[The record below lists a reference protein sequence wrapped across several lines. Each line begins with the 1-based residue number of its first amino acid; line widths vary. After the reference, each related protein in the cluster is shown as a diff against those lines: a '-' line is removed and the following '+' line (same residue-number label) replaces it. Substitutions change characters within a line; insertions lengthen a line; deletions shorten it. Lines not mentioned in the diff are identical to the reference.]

1 MRTSQILED
10 ELEDTY
16 GLKFNFI
23 RVPEY
28 ERVNLLASLIHQ
40 LPVMCQAA
48 RIDPKDIS
56 LGGMEVDVGGRDV
69 HYLGEY
75 ERDTGHLWLN
85 ERDPCVFAHEWFH
98 ALDTRMARYM
108 GLEENCVSK
117 AVKNG
122 NRKAIEMMGDLHEVQ
137 PVADRCNKYDTE
149 NGHNRYTARIDE
161 VCART
166 FERYVVVEA
175 RREQVD
181 VPMLAYMQ
189 AHIEA
194 DDPNMLCSAV
204 YPHDDEIDRMAEPEL
219 QLCRY
224 AGVLTM
230 EREKQDEREMNDL
243 RELQDLVSDYKH
255 ADEFMKPFI
264 LNKFASKAESMV
276 IGDEKPSDRTM
287 NAVDHMFTSLGA
299 DMRDVRGFDRE
310 R

>member
-40 LPVMCQAA
+40 LPVMCRAA

-69 HYLGEY
+69 HYLGSY
-75 ERDTGHLWLN
+75 NPTTKRLWLN
-85 ERDPCVFAHEWFH
+85 EHDPCVFAHEWFH
-98 ALDTRMARYM
+98 ALDYRMAKYM
-108 GLEENCVSK
+108 GFEEGSVSK
-117 AVKNG
+117 AVKAG
-122 NRKAIEMMGDLHEVQ
+122 NREAIEMMGDLHEVQ
-137 PVADRCNKYDTE
+137 PVAERCLKYDKKKSQ
-149 NGHNRYTARIDE
+149 YTSRIEE

-166 FERYVVVEA
+166 FERYVVAEA
-175 RREQVD
+175 RREHVD
-181 VPMLAYMQ
+181 IPILA
-189 AHIEA
+189 HLIDHKEA
-194 DDPNMLCSAV
+194 DDPNMMNYAIF
-204 YPHDDEIDRMAEPEL
+204 PHMNEIDRMAEPEL

-230 EREKQDEREMNDL
+230 EREKQNEREMDDL
-243 RELQDLVSDYKH
+243 RELQDLVSDYRH

-276 IGDEKPSDRTM
+276 IGEEKPSERTM